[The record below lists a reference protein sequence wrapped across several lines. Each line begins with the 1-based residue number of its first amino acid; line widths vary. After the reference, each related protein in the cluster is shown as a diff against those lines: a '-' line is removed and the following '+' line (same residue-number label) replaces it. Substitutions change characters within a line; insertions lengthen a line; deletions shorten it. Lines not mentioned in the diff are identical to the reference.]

1 MSDETHPVGRR
12 VGITAAGAMER
23 PREATTTGRDKP
35 RRSHHHQTR
44 RRSSPQDAWQAFHE
58 RPAHALSLDMA
69 GRSPAGELGG
79 GGGRQGAARRGV
91 VEHALDE
98 LPRGAAA
105 GHRTMYSCCA
115 PVTRLARHHGIIE
128 PRVDTPII
136 DVQPRTR
143 HRRRRGGT
151 AVHSCAP
158 NTRDGG
164 AGGCKGRVSSPR

>member
-1 MSDETHPVGRR
+1 MRRTPSDGESGSQRR
-12 VGITAAGAMER
+12 PSDGTTER
-23 PREATTTGRDKP
+23 GNDHGSRQAPEEP
-35 RRSHHHQTR
+35 PPPPPR

-58 RPAHALSLDMA
+58 RPAHALSLMA

-105 GHRTMYSCCA
+105 GHRTNSQGCA
-115 PVTRLARHHGIIE
+115 PVTRLARHRRIVE
-128 PRVDTPII
+128 PRVDTPIV